1 MFLKKCL
8 RSLSQDRGEKTEL
21 SDRGALEN
29 LLKAAA
35 EEAGPGIRVIH
46 EAKKVPGTGGP
57 DFKVIHLAQ
66 DFCAM
71 EGPHLEARLPALY
84 PGRPRPLR

>member
-1 MFLKKCL
+1 MKDVFEKYL
-8 RSLSQDRGEKTEL
+8 RSLGQDRGEKTEL

-35 EEAGPGIRVIH
+35 EEAGPGILIH

-57 DFKVIHLAQ
+57 DLKVIHLAQ
-66 DFCAM
+66 DFCAT
-71 EGPHLEARLPALY
+71 EGPQPALH